1 MFNGVLPVDKP
12 VGPTSH
18 DAVAHVR
25 RALRTRQVGHTGTLD
40 PFASGLLLVC
50 VGQSTRL
57 AEYLTGLPKSYAA
70 TLRLGEATDTDD
82 LTGEVI
88 GGSDAWRGLSAEDVE
103 GALLRQVGT
112 IQQLPPVYSAK
123 KVDGERMYAVA
134 RRGGEVERKP
144 VTVTI
149 HSIRVTRI
157 ELPDVDFEVDC
168 GSGTYIRAIA
178 RDAGE
183 ALGTGA
189 HLRSQRRTAVG
200 VHSVDRAVPLE
211 ALGDEER
218 VRSAVLTPL
227 EALAGLPRVAVDD
240 AGAAALGF
248 GRSIPA
254 PADAPEGVPLALAG
268 ADGRLLGIG
277 ERAGDAVKP
286 RKVFP
291 AEVAG

>member
-1 MFNGVLPVDKP
+1 LFNGVLPVDKP

>member
-1 MFNGVLPVDKP
+1 LFNGVLPVDKP

-18 DAVAHVR
+18 DAVALVR

-50 VGQSTRL
+50 VGQATRL
-57 AEYLTGLPKSYAA
+57 SEYLTGLPKAYAA
-70 TLRLGEATDTDD
+70 TLRLGEITDTDD
-82 LTGEVI
+82 LTGGIV
-88 GGSDAWRGLSAEDVE
+88 GGSDAWRGLSAEDID
-103 GALLRQVGT
+103 GAVQRQVGT

-134 RRGGEVERKP
+134 RRGGEVERRP

-149 HSIRVTRI
+149 HSIRVTRV
-157 ELPDVDFEVDC
+157 ELPDVDFEVVC

-183 ALGTGA
+183 ALGAGG
-189 HLRSQRRTAVG
+189 HLRALRRTAVG
-200 VHSVDRAVPLE
+200 VHSVEDAVPLD

-218 VRSAVLTPL
+218 VRAALLTPL
-227 EALAGLPRVAVDD
+227 DALAGLPRVAVDE

-248 GRSIPA
+248 GRTIPA
-254 PADAPEGVPLALAG
+254 PPGAPEGVPLALAG
-268 ADGRLLGIG
+268 ADGRLLAIG

-291 AEVAG
+291 AEVA

>member
-50 VGQSTRL
+50 VGQATRL

-70 TLRLGEATDTDD
+70 TLRLGETTDTDD
-82 LTGEVI
+82 LTGEAI
-88 GGSDAWRGLSAEDVE
+88 GGSDAWRGLSVEDVE
-103 GALLRQVGT
+103 NALLRQVGT

-149 HSIRVTRI
+149 HAIRVTRI

-189 HLRSQRRTAVG
+189 HLRSLRRTAVG
-200 VHSVDRAVPLE
+200 VHLVDRAVPLE
-211 ALGDEER
+211 ALGDEDR
-218 VRSAVLTPL
+218 VRSALLTPL
-227 EALAGLPRVAVDD
+227 DALAGLPRVAVDD

-248 GRSIPA
+248 GRAIPA

-268 ADGRLLGIG
+268 ADGRLLAIG

>member
-1 MFNGVLPVDKP
+1 MNGVLPVDKP

-50 VGQSTRL
+50 VGQATRL

-70 TLRLGEATDTDD
+70 TLRLGETTDTDD
-82 LTGEVI
+82 LTGETI

-144 VTVTI
+144 VTVTV
-149 HSIRVTRI
+149 HAIRVTRI

-189 HLRSQRRTAVG
+189 HLRSLRRTAVG
-200 VHSVDRAVPLE
+200 VHSVGRAVPLE
-211 ALGDEER
+211 ALGDEDR
-218 VRSAVLTPL
+218 VRSALLTPL
-227 EALAGLPRVAVDD
+227 DALAGLPRVAVDE

-248 GRSIPA
+248 GRAIPA
-254 PADAPEGVPLALAG
+254 PADTPEGVPLALAG
-268 ADGRLLGIG
+268 ADGRLLAIG